1 MHRPRRVST
10 HGLAKETLQRYNQPL
25 SSPLSEYA
33 EESSLIPKN
42 TSLTIARI
50 PLANQGKKQW
60 NPQEDANANAQRKP
74 DVEQVHVDLS
84 RMNGS
89 EEDKIA
95 AMIMQ
100 STMDY
105 DPTK

>member
-1 MHRPRRVST
+1 M
-10 HGLAKETLQRYNQPL
+10 
-25 SSPLSEYA
+25 
-33 EESSLIPKN
+33 IPKN

-50 PLANQGKKQW
+50 PLANQTKKQW
-60 NPQEDANANAQRKP
+60 NPQDDSNANANRQP
-74 DVEQVHVDLS
+74 EVEQVHVDIS

-95 AMIMQ
+95 AMMMQ

-105 DPTK
+105 DPNK

>member
-1 MHRPRRVST
+1 M
-10 HGLAKETLQRYNQPL
+10 AKETLQRYNQPL